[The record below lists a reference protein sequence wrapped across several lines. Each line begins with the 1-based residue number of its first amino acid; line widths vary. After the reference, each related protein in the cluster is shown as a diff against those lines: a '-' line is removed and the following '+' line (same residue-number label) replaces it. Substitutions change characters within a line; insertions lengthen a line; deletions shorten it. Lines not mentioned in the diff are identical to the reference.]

1 MPAHGK
7 GFRAALGAFLLLLAS
22 FSLQGAQDGRDSAAG
37 GQPSAPAAIP
47 AARQAKNV
55 AIITIRG
62 EIDAVTEKSVKR
74 RIKLAET
81 EGADAIV
88 IELDTPGG
96 EVGAVLEICDAI
108 KRSSITNTVAW
119 VNPDAYSGGAIIAL
133 ACREI
138 VCSDN
143 ATLGDALPIMGGL
156 FGIING
162 LPDAERQKVLVP
174 LLVEV
179 VDSARR
185 NGYDEKLVQG
195 IVSRGVELWLVE
207 NAQTGERLFI
217 GRDEYKLLFG
227 QDPPPGETPAIPSA
241 AGGASATQPTPGIP
255 VRPTGE
261 GGETIAG
268 GAPASGGLFGQPA
281 AVDSEKEIRPATP
294 SITPEMASEI
304 SENLDR
310 SSTRPRLTAKDR
322 GQWRMIQYVSDGQG
336 LIVVRTADMKRFG
349 LAVKTINTDQELKD
363 FFGAT
368 NMQRLNRSW
377 SEALVVAMTNL
388 IVRAV
393 LIVIFLLGLF
403 IEMTHPGLMLPGAVA
418 MLALVLLIVPPFLND
433 MAAWWEIL
441 AIAAGLLLV
450 AAEIFLIPGT
460 GFAGVLGMILLFAGL
475 VGTFVGGGSGLFPDS
490 PERQSDLLWGAVTVL
505 LSLAVSGVLMYFF
518 ARHFGSMPL
527 VGRLVLQ
534 DTDPE
539 AGGGLLAAMASP
551 VLGPVAP
558 GEEGVAITPL
568 RPSGRVQ
575 FEQDVLDASADFD
588 YVDAGSRV
596 RVVRVEGLR
605 IVVEAVR
612 GDEANPGAGN
622 ADQSQEA

>member
-1 MPAHGK
+1 M
-7 GFRAALGAFLLLLAS
+7 LLLVAS
-22 FSLQGAQDGRDSAAG
+22 FSLQGAQGGSNQDASAAG
-37 GQPSAPAAIP
+37 GQTAAPAAIP

-96 EVGAVLEICDAI
+96 EVGAVLEICNAI

-119 VNPDAYSGGAIIAL
+119 VNPNAYSGGAIVAL

-138 VCSDN
+138 VASDN
-143 ATLGDALPIMGGL
+143 ATLGDALPISVGL
-156 FGIING
+156 FGMIND
-162 LPDAERQKVLVP
+162 LPDAERQKFLIP

-207 NAQTGERLFI
+207 NAQTGERLFV

-241 AGGASATQPTPGIP
+241 AGGASATQPPPGLLA
-255 VRPTGE
+255 RPTDESGDAA
-261 GGETIAG
+261 GG
-268 GAPASGGLFGQPA
+268 GAPPRDGLFAQSA
-281 AVDSEKEIRPATP
+281 ADPDKQIRPATP
-294 SITPEMASEI
+294 AITPEMASQI

-377 SEALVVAMTNL
+377 SEVLVVAMTN
-388 IVRAV
+388 IVVRAV

-450 AAEIFLIPGT
+450 AAEVFLIPGT
-460 GFAGVLGMILLFAGL
+460 GLAGILGMILLFAGL

-539 AGGGLLAAMASP
+539 AGGGGLLAAMASP
-551 VLGPVAP
+551 ILGPVAP

-605 IVVEAVR
+605 IVVEAIR
-612 GDEANPGAGN
+612 GDEANPSDGN
-622 ADQSQEA
+622 ADQSREA